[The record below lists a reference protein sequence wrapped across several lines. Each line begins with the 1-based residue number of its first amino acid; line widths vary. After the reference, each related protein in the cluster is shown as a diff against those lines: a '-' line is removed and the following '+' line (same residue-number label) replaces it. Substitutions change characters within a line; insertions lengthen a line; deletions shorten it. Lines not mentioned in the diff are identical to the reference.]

1 MYHHLIE
8 ALTDLPLPVPATAE
22 WITRHFSSKYSLCV
36 EAGWGSMLGTGDKAA
51 NKTDLVS
58 ALLKFSPLDAT
69 AEPLFFKYMLL
80 LFMILTHCF
89 GITYLCIS
97 VPC

>member
-8 ALTDLPLPVPATAE
+8 ALTDLPLPQRSE
-22 WITRHFSSKYSLCV
+22 SLGILAASTHC
-36 EAGWGSMLGTGDKAA
+36 AWKLGGAPCWALVKAA

-69 AEPLFFKYMLL
+69 AEPLFF
-80 LFMILTHCF
+80 
-89 GITYLCIS
+89 
-97 VPC
+97 